1 MLGIIFDV
9 LFLSLIRKMPKGSTT
24 PQSRNNDVFI
34 PFEDRVGGNTRQ
46 ATGSEEKLDYSPQDF
61 DEFGDF
67 D

>member
-34 PFEDRVGGNTRQ
+34 PFEDRVGRNQQPNQPT
-46 ATGSEEKLDYSPQDF
+46 EKLDYSPQDF

-67 D
+67 E